1 MNMPNGFINGNG
13 IIKEDALEQDIKDAI
28 RSITGGWTGM
38 YRCKDGS
45 YTFTFSGLIVNDYE
59 GWQEKLAEILQKYF
73 IKADV
78 ETDVEGEKERFWMV
92 NGEVKAVMGETMTY
106 YEGFEDEFIL
116 QIPDKV
122 LSVIEQRVKEREG
135 LQ

>member
-45 YTFTFSGLIVNDYE
+45 YTFSGLIVNDDE
-59 GWQEKLAEILQKYF
+59 GWQKRFADLLKKYF
-73 IKADV
+73 LSATFDLDV
-78 ETDVEGEKERFWMV
+78 QDEKERFWMV